1 MNTHNIYNGTDLRSS
16 ETVIFCWNPLTNCQG
31 FFDSID
37 MRGHKVKITTD
48 ALKAKTYLRPNDSAI
63 TSTVHNIKRLY
74 PEFEVSPVLLGQVKT
89 GQEALVRCLFGNP
102 AEAGDYLSEY
112 LLGYFNYLVNRG
124 YTVANK
130 EMSYIIYIDDINRT
144 YGYVSEV
151 KPLDTKI
158 NIALKPEDAHCF
170 KNIKDAMASQRN
182 AQRIAEYA
190 FIFIVQPAKIQI

>member
-1 MNTHNIYNGTDLRSS
+1 MNTYNVHQRTTFNSS

-31 FFDSID
+31 FLED
-37 MRGHKVKITTD
+37 MDIRRHKVKITTD
-48 ALKAKTYLRPNDSAI
+48 ALKAKSYLRPNDSAI
-63 TSTVHNIKRLY
+63 ANAIHNIKRLY
-74 PEFEVSPVLLGQVKT
+74 PEFEVNPVLLGQVKT

-190 FIFIVQPAKIQI
+190 FIFIVQPAKR